1 MPKLTTL
8 HDLFAEEMT
17 DLYSAEQQILKAL
30 PKMIKK
36 AVHQEVA
43 DAFNLH
49 LEQTQDQIAR
59 LEEVCENLDIKL
71 KRKVCK
77 GMEGI
82 IEEAKVHM
90 EEDVS
95 EELTDL
101 VLISLAQRVEHYEI
115 AGYGTV
121 LTYAKVMG
129 HDTEADLLETTLNE
143 EADTDKI
150 LTKLAKKLYSGV
162 TLMEE

>member
-30 PKMIKK
+30 PKMIKN
-36 AVHQEVA
+36 AVNQEVA
-43 DAFNLH
+43 DAFTLH
-49 LEQTQDQIAR
+49 FEQTKEQVAR
-59 LEEVCENLDIKL
+59 LEKVCENLDITL

-77 GMEGI
+77 GMQGI
-82 IEEAKVHM
+82 IEEAKTHM

-101 VLISLAQRVEHYEI
+101 VLISQAQRVEHYEI
-115 AGYGTV
+115 AGYGTA

-129 HDTEADLLETTLNE
+129 HDTEADLLEKTLDE
-143 EADTDKI
+143 EGTTDKI
-150 LTKLAKKLYSGV
+150 LTKLAKKLYSDV
-162 TLMEE
+162 PLMAE

>member
-1 MPKLTTL
+1 MPKLKTL
-8 HDLFAEEMT
+8 HDLFAEEIV

-36 AVHQEVA
+36 AVHEEVA
-43 DAFNLH
+43 EAFNLH
-49 LEQTQDQIAR
+49 LEQTQVQVAR

-82 IEEAKVHM
+82 IEEAKEHM

-95 EELTDL
+95 DELTDL
-101 VLISLAQRVEHYEI
+101 VLISQAQRVEHYEI
-115 AGYGTV
+115 AGYGTAV
-121 LTYAKVMG
+121 TYAKVMG
-129 HDTEADLLETTLNE
+129 HDTEADLLEETLDE
-143 EADTDKI
+143 EGETDKI
-150 LTKLAKKLYSGV
+150 LTKLAKKLYSDV
-162 TLMEE
+162 PLMEE